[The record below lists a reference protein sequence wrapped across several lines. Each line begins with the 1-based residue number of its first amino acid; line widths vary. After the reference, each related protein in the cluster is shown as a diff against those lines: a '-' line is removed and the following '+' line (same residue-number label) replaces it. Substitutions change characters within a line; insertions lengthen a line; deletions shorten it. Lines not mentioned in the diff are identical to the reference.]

1 MTLFAI
7 GEAVVLVTIIM
18 MVVFAFMIAGMRPSC
33 FKRKIRRRPD
43 CSARWRSEFPSDM
56 PTVDRVLVIFCD
68 AFIFDEHHKYKFVPE
83 DDVATMY
90 ENTTGPIGDDFQYEK
105 LAMGIEE
112 AFGVDLTQHNWDE
125 SFTLGDIVRTV
136 LASKERDRHRA
147 GA

>member
-18 MVVFAFMIAGMRPSC
+18 MVVFAFVIAGIRPWC
-33 FKRKIRRRPD
+33 FNRKIRRRPD
-43 CSARWRSEFPSDM
+43 CSARWCSEFPSDM
-56 PTVDRVLVIFCD
+56 PTVDRVLSVFCA
-68 AFIFDEHHKYKFVPE
+68 AFMFDEHHKYKFAPE
-83 DDVATMY
+83 DDVTVMY
-90 ENTTGPIGDDFQYEK
+90 ENTTGPIGDELQYEQ
-105 LAMGIEE
+105 LLMGIEE

>member
-56 PTVDRVLVIFCD
+56 PTVDRVLSVFCA
-68 AFIFDEHHKYKFVPE
+68 AFMFDEHHKYKFAPE
-83 DDVATMY
+83 DDVTVMY
-90 ENTTGPIGDDFQYEK
+90 ENTAGPIGDELQYEQ
-105 LAMGIEE
+105 LLTGIEE